1 MGVRWNV
8 FKSWDVFKTGAGPV
22 DDLAPVAPLLG
33 GSIAREPDLLAEFDA
48 AVASGSR
55 GPVDEPQWSGGL
67 TPYSVGDPGRAAKD
81 VQPAP
86 DLQCWDQ
93 RDTVLD
99 GVLFTDGSG
108 QRALELRAAS
118 VRGRSHRYY
127 GKIRQDE
134 YAYRCTADNGFLVAA
149 VADGVSA
156 GRFSHHA
163 AQVVTRQG
171 CVLIA
176 NRLREVE
183 PDDLPWVDVLEDLSA
198 AVVAEGRR
206 LLRQHEG
213 SQLGADGLDPH
224 AIAGEL
230 AATALFA
237 VVDLRSDIA
246 ERTAHLLALGDT
258 SAWVLRSGT
267 RWEAQQPIK
276 NDGAMIATSATSA
289 LPMVPAELGPPRQ
302 ITVGPG
308 DALVLVSDGIG
319 DPLGDGTGD
328 VGAFLASVWRRPPAA
343 LEFAAQVDFA
353 RKSYDDDRTAIV
365 LWPLASR

>member
-1 MGVRWNV
+1 MGMHRNTVETDTRLV
-8 FKSWDVFKTGAGPV
+8 DDPVPV
-22 DDLAPVAPLLG
+22 DPLIG
-33 GSIAREPDLLAEFDA
+33 ASIASEHVLLAELDA
-48 AVASGSR
+48 PVASGST
-55 GPVDEPQWSGGL
+55 GATEEPQGRGGL
-67 TPYSVGDPGRAAKD
+67 TLYSVGDPGRAAQA

-86 DLQCWDQ
+86 DLWCWDQ

-99 GVLFTDGSG
+99 GVLFADGSG

-118 VRGRSHRYY
+118 VRGLSHRYY
-127 GKIRQDE
+127 GKVRQDE

-163 AQVVTRQG
+163 AQVATRQG
-171 CVLIA
+171 CALIA
-176 NRLREVE
+176 NLLREVE
-183 PDDLPWVDVLEDLSA
+183 PDDLSWVDVLEDLSA
-198 AVVAEGRR
+198 AVVEEGRR

-213 SQLGADGLDPH
+213 SELDADGLDPH

-237 VVDLRSDIA
+237 VVDLRADTA

-267 RWEAQQPIK
+267 RWEALQPIK
-276 NDGAMIATSATSA
+276 NDGAVIATATTSA
-289 LPMVPAELGPPRQ
+289 LPMVPAEFGPPRR

-328 VGAFLASVWRRPPAA
+328 VGAFLASVWRRPPTA

-353 RKSYDDDRTAIV
+353 RKSYDDDRTALV

>member
-1 MGVRWNV
+1 MHRNV
-8 FKSWDVFKTGAGPV
+8 VETGAGPV
-22 DDLAPVAPLLG
+22 DDPVPVDPVIGA
-33 GSIAREPDLLAEFDA
+33 SVVREQVPLAELDA
-48 AVASGSR
+48 AVASGSTGAAEEPRWR
-55 GPVDEPQWSGGL
+55 GGF
-67 TPYSVGDPGRAAKD
+67 TRFSVGDPGRAGQA

-86 DLQCWDQ
+86 ALGWWDQ

-118 VRGRSHRYY
+118 VRGLSHRYY
-127 GKIRQDE
+127 GKVRQDE

-171 CVLIA
+171 CALIA
-176 NRLREVE
+176 NWLREVE
-183 PDDLPWVDVLEDLSA
+183 PDDLPWVGVLEELSA
-198 AVVAEGRR
+198 AVVDGGRR
-206 LLRQHEG
+206 LLRQREG
-213 SQLGADGLDPH
+213 SQLDADGLDLH

-237 VVDLRSDIA
+237 VVDLRADTS

-267 RWEAQQPIK
+267 TWEALQPIK
-276 NDGAMIATSATSA
+276 NDGAVIATSATSA
-289 LPMVPAELGPPRQ
+289 LPVVPAEVGPPRRV
-302 ITVGPG
+302 TVGPG

-353 RKSYDDDRTAIV
+353 RKSYDDDRTAVV